1 MSKIERKQEL
11 VEATLRLA
19 PVVAVV
25 VIDELA
31 HAVPLARALVSGGIK
46 AIEVTLR
53 TPVALEAI
61 RAIAGEVTG
70 AVVGAGTLLAPKD
83 LRAAEDAGARF
94 GVSPGVTS
102 ALLDAADDSSLPYL
116 PGAATATEAM
126 QLFERGYALQKF
138 FPATPAG
145 GPEYLRALASP
156 LPGIRFCPTGGISAA
171 TARDW
176 LGVPNV
182 ICVGGSWLSAAKLMR
197 SGDWRR
203 SDARALPRARMRS
216 RLTRATCSTRPCS
229 SPGKAESALALAFS
243 QPRRERNLMH

>member
-1 MSKIERKQEL
+1 MSDMRQKQAQ

-31 HAVPLARALVSGGIK
+31 DAVPLARALVGGGIR

-53 TPVALEAI
+53 TPIALDAV
-61 RAIAGEVTG
+61 RAIGAEVEG

-83 LRAAEDAGARF
+83 IAAAEAAGARF
-94 GVSPGVTS
+94 GVSPGVTP
-102 ALLDAADDSSLPYL
+102 ALLDAADASALPYL

-126 QLFERGYALQKF
+126 QLFERGYTFQKF

-156 LPGIRFCPTGGISAA
+156 LPGIRFCPTGGISALS
-171 TARDW
+171 AREW
-176 LGVPNV
+176 LALPNV
-182 ICVGGSWLSAAKLMR
+182 VCVGGSWLSAGALLR

-203 SDARALPRARMRS
+203 I
-216 RLTRATCSTRPCS
+216 
-229 SPGKAESALALAFS
+229 EALA
-243 QPRRERNLMH
+243 REAAALRAG